1 MNEDSNDNIKCE
13 TKEDVIKIQKLLL
26 QKRKEIMTGAS
37 KLSLCLKDAP
47 FYLGSLFN
55 ADGSPRGDFY
65 VSESQ
70 QKKIAFALKHPNHK
84 SSTGQTYWGHL
95 SADDEYRIQVMPT
108 FFSDGELD
116 YLQLHG
122 KILKKIN
129 NIEIELV
136 PLYLQKD
143 KFSERVENYRKNIE
157 PIRQKLQKYNE
168 LLILLENLK
177 SILPSSP
184 RIVTIDS
191 DDNPSLPR

>member
-1 MNEDSNDNIKCE
+1 M
-13 TKEDVIKIQKLLL
+13 
-26 QKRKEIMTGAS
+26 
-37 KLSLCLKDAP
+37 
-47 FYLGSLFN
+47 
-55 ADGSPRGDFY
+55 
-65 VSESQ
+65 
-70 QKKIAFALKHPNHK
+70 
-84 SSTGQTYWGHL
+84 
-95 SADDEYRIQVMPT
+95 
-108 FFSDGELD
+108 
-116 YLQLHG
+116 
-122 KILKKIN
+122 KKIN

-177 SILPSSP
+177 PILPSSP